1 MAELSA
7 EPPAAPAVV
16 ASARP
21 RAWSNVAFLST
32 LVVVLLAW
40 WGALAFGIYRL
51 LG

>member
-16 ASARP
+16 TRARP

-32 LVVVLLAW
+32 LVVVLLGW
-40 WGALAFGIYRL
+40 WFALGFGIYRL
-51 LG
+51 IH